1 MFYLTG
7 NTYLPRLLLKIQTL
21 LNSQRVFEYWYHNL
35 RYSFSNENYI
45 ISIVKSEKCVES
57 TFSIFQ
63 QTLDSSGENNFK
75 KN

>member
-35 RYSFSNENYI
+35 RYSFSNENYS

-63 QTLDSSGENNFK
+63 QTLDSSGENNLK